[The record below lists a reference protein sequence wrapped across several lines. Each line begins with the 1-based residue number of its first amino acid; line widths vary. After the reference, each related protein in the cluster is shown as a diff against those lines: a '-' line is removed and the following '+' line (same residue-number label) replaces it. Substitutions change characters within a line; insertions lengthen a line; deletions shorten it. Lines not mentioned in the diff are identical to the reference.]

1 MSLSFVSWDWN
12 LVLEFKFKKTIAKK
26 IVEGV
31 EAPLNLDESFIVK
44 QKLQN
49 VINKLISCKFDQ
61 NPNP

>member
-1 MSLSFVSWDWN
+1 

-26 IVEGV
+26 IVEEV
-31 EAPLNLDESFIVK
+31 EAPLNLDEGFIVK